1 MQVYY
6 INLLTPIS
14 LMAYKYIIIDIDKD
28 KKNMSYLNIVAD

>member
-14 LMAYKYIIIDIDKD
+14 LMTYTYIVIDIDKD
-28 KKNMSYLNIVAD
+28 KKKSHI

>member
-14 LMAYKYIIIDIDKD
+14 LMTYKYIVIDIDKD
-28 KKNMSYLNIVAD
+28 KKKVISKYSG

>member
-1 MQVYY
+1 MHVSY

-14 LMAYKYIIIDIDKD
+14 LMTYTYIIIDIDKD